1 MNFNFALIL
10 FWLLVVTGLVW
21 ALDLAYFRRKRLAA
35 THAAL
40 RSFDEQA
47 KLRANIEPSVL
58 TQERE
63 RLREKTLR
71 QPSWIEFPAGFFP
84 VILVV
89 FILRSFLF
97 EPFRIPSGSMIP
109 TLLVGDLILVNKFD
123 YGLRVPILNKKFVD
137 IGTPQRGDVM
147 VFRYPNDPNVDY
159 IKRVIGVPGDKI
171 VYQNKRLTINGQLVA
186 ETPLPDYFDEDRVLY
201 SKQFE
206 ESLPGPAGLVRHEIL
221 KDGER
226 SMPIQPDN
234 YNYRENCAY
243 LDGNTGV
250 SCTVPPSHYFMMGDN
265 RDNSQDSRYW
275 GFVPD
280 ENIVG
285 RAFLIW
291 MNFGNIKRIGSF
303 H

>member
-10 FWLLVVTGLVW
+10 FWLLVATGVVW
-21 ALDLAYFRRKRLAA
+21 IADWVYFRRKRVAVAA
-35 THAAL
+35 AAL
-40 RSFDEQA
+40 RAFDEQA
-47 KLRANIEPSVL
+47 SRRNLSPQVLAEERAKLREQA
-58 TQERE
+58 
-63 RLREKTLR
+63 LR

-89 FILRSFLF
+89 FVLRSFLF
-97 EPFRIPSGSMIP
+97 EPFRIPTGSMIP

-123 YGLRVPILNKKFVD
+123 YGLRLPIVNTKILNVGD
-137 IGTPQRGDVM
+137 PQRGDVM
-147 VFRYPNDPNVDY
+147 VFRYPLDPSVDY

-171 VYQNKRLTINGQLVA
+171 VYRNKTLEVNGQKVQ
-186 ETPLPDYFDEDRVLY
+186 EIPMPDYLDEERFNY
-201 SKQFE
+201 SKQFME
-206 ESLPGPAGLVRHEIL
+206 KLPGPHGYVDHRIL
-221 KDGER
+221 TDG
-226 SMPIQPDN
+226 QPPN
-234 YNYRENCAY
+234 QIPPFSGPNAQYCTY
-243 LDGNTGV
+243 LDDDTGI
-250 SCTVPPSHYFMMGDN
+250 SCTVPAGHYFMMGDN

-291 MNFGNIKRIGSF
+291 MNFGNIKRIGTF